1 MSIRNRDNII
11 RVCPD
16 SVIVKSYPELEFED
30 HFTDNE
36 YYCIYFVEG
45 KLLELAERFIPA
57 EIIDEVKNQE
67 LHLLISNNLEGTL
80 DFIDHVHKFIDR
92 LDIPASK
99 VTVLTSAYDLPTST
113 IKTVVTDAFEL
124 IQQSKQSSPK
134 VKTDFKKRFIY
145 PNHRWR
151 LHRPALVAL
160 LANRNLL
167 DHGYI
172 SLRLA
177 DDNLSW
183 ESCHDSVVSK
193 YPELE
198 NFDMSSIPELYI
210 DEAEFN
216 VGYPEELSKHFYEQS
231 CFSIVSE
238 TNFYSPSSRFFS
250 EKTYKNIEY
259 EMPFILVSR
268 PHSLSLLR
276 DKGYKTFSPYINE
289 DYDTIEDDDQR
300 LLMIANEIERL
311 CSLPE
316 HELLEVVDQLRPIC
330 EYNRQVLINK
340 KYPDD
345 FIWHTL

>member
-1 MSIRNRDNII
+1 MPIRNRDNII
-11 RVCPD
+11 RICSDTETVP
-16 SVIVKSYPELEFED
+16 SYPYLEFESYFD
-30 HFTDNE
+30 DKE
-36 YYCIYFVEG
+36 YYCIYFLTGDVL
-45 KLLELAERFIPA
+45 KSAEKFIPTDILD
-57 EIIDEVKNQE
+57 EIRHQN
-67 LHLLISNNLEGTL
+67 LHLLLSNNLEGLL
-80 DFIDHVHKFIDR
+80 DSVDYVQEFIER
-92 LDIPASK
+92 LNIPASK
-99 VTVLTSAYDLPTST
+99 VTLLTSAYDMPNSI

-124 IQQSKQSSPK
+124 IQQTKISKPK
-134 VKTDFKKRFIY
+134 ANTKFTKRFIY

-160 LANRNLL
+160 LASKNLL
-167 DHGYI
+167 DYGYV
-172 SLRLA
+172 SLRQA
-177 DDNLSW
+177 DDGLSW
-183 ESCHDSVVSK
+183 ETCYTDIINK
-193 YPELE
+193 YPELQ
-198 NFDMSSIPELYI
+198 NFDITSIPELYI
-210 DEAEFN
+210 DDTEFD
-216 VGYPEELSKHFYEQS
+216 VGYPEELSKSYYEQS

-259 EMPFILVSR
+259 EMPFIFVGR

-289 DYDTIEDDDQR
+289 DYDTVEDDDQR

-311 CSLPE
+311 CNLPE
-316 HELLEVVDQLRPIC
+316 YDLLEIVEQVRPIC